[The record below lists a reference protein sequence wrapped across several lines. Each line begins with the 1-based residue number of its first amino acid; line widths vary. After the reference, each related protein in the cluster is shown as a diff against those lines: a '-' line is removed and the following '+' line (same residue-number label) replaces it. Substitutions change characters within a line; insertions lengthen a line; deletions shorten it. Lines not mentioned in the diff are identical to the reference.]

1 MEGDIHHLEIYVDD
15 LIKTRNFYEEL
26 LKTLGYQLYQE
37 WENGFSFKL
46 KGVYIVFV
54 KVEEEY
60 KEYDYH
66 RKRIGLN
73 HLAFGV
79 KNKSEVDTIT
89 NVLINKGISIL
100 YKDKHPYAGGPEH
113 YAVYFEDPNRIKLE
127 IVSEE

>member
-1 MEGDIHHLEIYVDD
+1 MEGNIHHLEIYVDD

-46 KGVYIVFV
+46 NGVYIVFV

-60 KEYDYH
+60 KEYGYH

-89 NVLINKGISIL
+89 NVFDWNVLT
-100 YKDKHPYAGGPEH
+100 
-113 YAVYFEDPNRIKLE
+113 
-127 IVSEE
+127 